1 MPQQYLSISGHI
13 MPTTPRHEDMRL
25 DPSLNITPEGSLVD
39 LLAAVGHM
47 AEDRE
52 RKNQL
57 PEERPQEA
65 PSETA
70 NVGISDMHL
79 KIKPESSIREAP
91 RRIQRTR
98 EASREEALVSTQ
110 QFFATVDER
119 NRNDSTGRPI
129 GVSSEVCGREDID
142 VPGTSTSVV
151 TTTPVIP
158 DVDPIDTS
166 SPRVILP
173 SGSPSQPTAT
183 ATCRPRTWMQQITEG
198 QINEPTERKC

>member
-1 MPQQYLSISGHI
+1 MKTKP
-13 MPTTPRHEDMRL
+13 
-25 DPSLNITPEGSLVD
+25 
-39 LLAAVGHM
+39 
-47 AEDRE
+47 DR
-52 RKNQL
+52 
-57 PEERPQEA
+57 
-65 PSETA
+65 
-70 NVGISDMHL
+70 D
-79 KIKPESSIREAP
+79 IREAP
-91 RRIQRTR
+91 QRIQRTR
-98 EASREEALVSTQ
+98 EASREEALVSMR

-142 VPGTSTSVV
+142 VPGMSTSVV

-173 SGSPSQPTAT
+173 SGSLSQPAAT

-198 QINEPTERKC
+198 QINEPTRQMQVQMKATYLQ